1 MKKLFVIVLCLTLAL
16 SVQGC
21 GKAEAPAQNS
31 NVVIHRGTTPPET
44 LPEETV
50 PLTTA
55 APKNK
60 VTENKVGS
68 VSSEKEPET
77 LEIGSV
83 IEADW
88 VQIHLDE
95 IEISDII
102 LPADTS
108 GVHLYIDD
116 VAGKQYVCLRG
127 TLKNLSSVN
136 LDSDE
141 MGGKV
146 VINDTYEY
154 DIEMSIGANPAA
166 TTDYLLEPLGTSHF
180 YIYANVPDDALALMK
195 TGYMLL
201 DFNENFGVTNGT
213 GDYYYRI
220 DFTK

>member
-1 MKKLFVIVLCLTLAL
+1 MENYAIKTHICLQKSKKPPLPGIVSGRGGVCLSFAVGVGLA
-16 SVQGC
+16 VGC
-21 GKAEAPAQNS
+21 IVNGCCDRCRLLRD
-31 NVVIHRGTTPPET
+31 HH
-44 LPEETV
+44 
-50 PLTTA
+50 
-55 APKNK
+55 
-60 VTENKVGS
+60 
-68 VSSEKEPET
+68 
-77 LEIGSV
+77 

-108 GVHLYIDD
+108 GVYLYIDD

-220 DFTK
+220 DFAK